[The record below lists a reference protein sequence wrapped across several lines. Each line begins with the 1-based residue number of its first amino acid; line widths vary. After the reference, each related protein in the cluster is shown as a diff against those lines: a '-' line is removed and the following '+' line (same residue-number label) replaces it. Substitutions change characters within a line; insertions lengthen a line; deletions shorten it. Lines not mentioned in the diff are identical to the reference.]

1 MENVEKTGKG
11 KSEERKRMSGQKT
24 RMPMSYNDSSSISK
38 GASWEKQ
45 KRDDLFSHYLNGDL
59 SLHHGLAWG
68 ATVAPSSNSSSNPQ
82 FRFLS
87 SLAAAKVAGQDRTK
101 YAYLRFFPVTE
112 ATSCIVLRLHIE
124 RNTNQNLFGASRGC
138 LRQRFVWPYSSCGQ
152 AKKNRCNKWE
162 HDRFVLL
169 GVFLLLHFCTSKYA
183 KLGFPIFHK
192 SFPCTLLDCLPLSIL
207 RPMLQ
212 TQIGQ

>member
-1 MENVEKTGKG
+1 MWRRLGKG
-11 KSEERKRMSGQKT
+11 KAKRERGCLDRKHACQWAIMT
-24 RMPMSYNDSSSISK
+24 AA
-38 GASWEKQ
+38 ASAREQVEKN
-45 KRDDLFSHYLNGDL
+45 RNATTFFSHYLNGDL

-124 RNTNQNLFGASRGC
+124 RNTNQNMFGASRCC

-162 HDRFVLL
+162 LIGLCYLGCFCYYIFVLRNMQNL
-169 GVFLLLHFCTSKYA
+169 DSL
-183 KLGFPIFHK
+183 
-192 SFPCTLLDCLPLSIL
+192 SFINHSLALF
-207 RPMLQ
+207 
-212 TQIGQ
+212 